1 MSELVLNEVVDGI
14 CTLTINRPERRNA
27 LSSGVVADLTNALR
41 QADKDPNVR
50 VVILTGAGEKAFC
63 AGGDLTDI
71 QASEGMLGMHWA
83 RGGFAELLLTM
94 HSLSKPIIA
103 RVQGQALGGGFG
115 LALNCDLVVAS
126 STASFGTPEI
136 RVGLFPMMIMAVMV
150 RNMGRKAAMELMLT
164 GERVSADEAKT
175 LGIVNRVVESD
186 ILDMTVLELA
196 KKVAGFSPSV
206 LRLGRQAF
214 YKTQDMSFE
223 EALRSLHN
231 ELSLNILSEDASEG
245 VMAFLEGRPPVW
257 SGR

>member
-1 MSELVLNEVVDGI
+1 MSELVLKETVEGV

-27 LSSGVVADLTNALR
+27 LSSGVVTDLTEALR

-50 VVILTGAGEKAFC
+50 VVVLTGAGEKAFC

-83 RGGFAELLLTM
+83 RGAFAELLLTM

-126 STASFGTPEI
+126 TSASFGTPEI

-150 RNMGRKAAMELMLT
+150 RNMGRKAAMELMMT
-164 GERVSADEAKT
+164 GDRISADDAKT
-175 LGIVNRVVESD
+175 LGIVNRVVTPET
-186 ILDMTVLELA
+186 LDAAVLELA
-196 KKVAGFSPSV
+196 TKVAGFSPAV

-231 ELSLNILSEDASEG
+231 ELSLNVLSEDASEG